1 MVTNLGPFGCIPSQ
15 LAVKSVNGEC
25 VAFENKLSENFNVG
39 LKLLL
44 SRLNSQF
51 HDSKFMYVDTS
62 SRILEY
68 RTNPTKYGMFF
79 MDIKLDFDCVNLA
92 NIKFSFREGAHIL
105 GERQ

>member
-15 LAVKSVNGEC
+15 LAVKSVHGEC
-25 VAFENKLSENFNVG
+25 VAFENKISENFNVD

-68 RTNPTKYGMFF
+68 RNNPTKYGMFP
-79 MDIKLDFDCVNLA
+79 LL
-92 NIKFSFREGAHIL
+92 FS
-105 GERQ
+105 